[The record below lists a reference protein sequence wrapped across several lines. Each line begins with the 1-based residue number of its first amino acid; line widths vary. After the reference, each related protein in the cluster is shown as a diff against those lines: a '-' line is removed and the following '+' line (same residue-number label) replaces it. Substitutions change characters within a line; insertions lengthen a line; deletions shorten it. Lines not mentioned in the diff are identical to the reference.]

1 MRLTAGWVIMRQ
13 LGINI
18 DGCVIKPSLAESM
31 LSRASATSEK
41 AARAS
46 AVPGFSC
53 TGQAIVAPAARTAR
67 ERADMHAVDIRAM
80 DEELLPISMTV
91 SDMLDVYGWHAKH
104 HIGSSGIW
112 MPMRQAT

>member
-1 MRLTAGWVIMRQ
+1 
-13 LGINI
+13 
-18 DGCVIKPSLAESM
+18 M

-46 AVPGFSC
+46 AVPGFSF